1 MRKVSYDEVHE
12 AMRLGS
18 IVGIARALEL
28 HRRLPEYFRL
38 RGWPLGDDVVFGYVV
53 RAIAFVKLGALGEPM
68 VTPEVM
74 RDTDKWRDL
83 ADAEQAHRVVSVLD
97 LGRFLEP

>member
-1 MRKVSYDEVHE
+1 MRQVSYDELHE

-18 IVGIARALEL
+18 ILAVAKALKL
-28 HRRLPEYFRL
+28 PRRLPEYFRR

-53 RAIAFVKLGALGEPM
+53 RAIACTKIGALGEPL

-74 RDTDKWRDL
+74 RQADKWREL
-83 ADAEQAHRVVSVLD
+83 GHAAQATRVVSVLD
-97 LGRFLEP
+97 LGRFLEL